1 MKKYNY
7 YVSDWISTLSK
18 TDKQFIQ
25 NYKFLRR
32 RNYTL
37 EKPKGFTYK
46 FNEKGDQY
54 ENNK

>member
-46 FNEKGDQY
+46 FNEKGD
-54 ENNK
+54 